1 MVDFLARRFHN
12 IGISP
17 LILTRGYAGGDE
29 SKMLRRRLADTT
41 TKLGIGANR
50 AAVASSMLQKY
61 GYVNPCDAFP
71 REKLSSARSPVVTG
85 PSDKIGVAI
94 LDDGMQAAPE
104 LDSRCGDC
112 DGQWANTLGKH
123 SFHST
128 RTHEGTIERTCS
140 S

>member
-1 MVDFLARRFHN
+1 MLQ
-12 IGISP
+12 
-17 LILTRGYAGGDE
+17 GYAGGDE
-29 SKMLRRRLADTT
+29 SKMLRRRLADTS
-41 TKLGIGANR
+41 TKIGIGANR

-71 REKLSSARSPVVTG
+71 QEKLPSGCNQVVTG
-85 PSDKIGVAI
+85 TREKIGVAI

-104 LDSRCGDC
+104 LAPRCGNC
-112 DGQWANTLGKH
+112 DGQWDNTLGKH

-128 RTHEGTIERTCS
+128 RTHEGTDECTYS